1 MPPVLSKEEKREK
14 KKIAERIRMENI
26 RKDPEKY
33 ALWRVKMQESYLKRK
48 REGKIL
54 SVSNLTPREQ
64 KNQRKKSR
72 ESSKKSYYKKK
83 LKEQTEKEIADV
95 VSNENII
102 MSDPFSLTPKR
113 EEEISSP
120 SRPIKSPSPPTPASV
135 PIRSHWVR
143 SPKNY
148 KSVSRKSRVLSTNAT
163 VFNLSRSSTMCS
175 SITPEPDSAISL
187 QLRSP
192 ISPKPDSKR
201 FLQVYSPTSSISDSP
216 RSLSPQSNTAITG
229 IPIHIEN
236 PKCVQTAQQKISAKK
251 KSPWKHLLRKYKYR
265 YHAELRIKDQQ
276 IRDLKRMNENYKKL
290 LQRWRRFRKFK
301 NAHNQ
306 HEQKI
311 QEIDVSENK
320 KLHFESIC
328 SKAKEDII
336 IFLEEDENSRICPG
350 KNEFVSKGKIKKQK
364 RYLTDSLKNLHKKYI
379 ATSQYKISYSSFCKL
394 RPFWI
399 RIPTVN
405 IRDTCLCKVHENMEL
420 VVTALRKN

>member
-1 MPPVLSKEEKREK
+1 MAGSCRRGDIKYTKMPPILSKEEKREK

-48 REGKIL
+48 RQGKIL

-72 ESSKKSYYKKK
+72 ESSKRSYYKKK
-83 LKEQTEKEIADV
+83 LKEQTEKEIVDV
-95 VSNENII
+95 VSDANII
-102 MSDPFSLTPKR
+102 TNDPFSLTPKR

-135 PIRSHWVR
+135 PIRYLWVR
-143 SPKNY
+143 SP
-148 KSVSRKSRVLSTNAT
+148 
-163 VFNLSRSSTMCS
+163 
-175 SITPEPDSAISL
+175 ITPEPDSAISL

-216 RSLSPQSNTAITG
+216 RSLSPQSNTSITG

-399 RIPTVN
+399 RIPTLN

-420 VVTALRKN
+420 VVTALRKK

>member
-1 MPPVLSKEEKREK
+1 MPPILSKEEKRQK

-83 LKEQTEKEIADV
+83 LKEQTEKQIVDV
-95 VSNENII
+95 VSNANII

-135 PIRSHWVR
+135 PIRYLWVR
-143 SPKNY
+143 SP
-148 KSVSRKSRVLSTNAT
+148 
-163 VFNLSRSSTMCS
+163 
-175 SITPEPDSAISL
+175 ITPEPDSAISL
-187 QLRSP
+187 QLQSP

-216 RSLSPQSNTAITG
+216 RSLSPQSNTSITG
-229 IPIHIEN
+229 IPTHIEN

-251 KSPWKHLLRKYKYR
+251 KSPWKHLLCKYIYR
-265 YHAELRIKDQQ
+265 YRAELRIKDQQ

-290 LQRWRRFRKFK
+290 LQRWHRFRKFK

-399 RIPTVN
+399 RIASVN

-420 VVTALRKN
+420 VVTALRKK